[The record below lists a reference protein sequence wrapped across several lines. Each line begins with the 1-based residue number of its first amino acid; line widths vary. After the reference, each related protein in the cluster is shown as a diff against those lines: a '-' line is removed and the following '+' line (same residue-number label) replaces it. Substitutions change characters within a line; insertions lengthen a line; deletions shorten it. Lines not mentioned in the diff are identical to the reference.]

1 MDIFLRE
8 KQLKILMKVEKI
20 ILQKPRVENFR
31 KLMFREQ
38 KKASLQGG
46 GGGAKKVS
54 KREGRV
60 ISSKV
65 MVSAGDAAKNSST
78 CKKKGR

>member
-1 MDIFLRE
+1 MRE
-8 KQLKILMKVEKI
+8 RQLEILIKVEKI
-20 ILQKPRVENFR
+20 VLGKPRVENFR

-38 KKASLQGG
+38 KKASSQG

-78 CKKKGR
+78 CKKREIKKN